1 MKKSF
6 AFILTL
12 FASASLSLAAPG
24 RCNAVAVADAP
35 AETASPSGTYLAYD
49 AGLIEGGDAVAG
61 EMPPPP
67 EIVRSALE
75 QAAQTAGLTAADSP
89 AVLLI
94 YHWGVIRYDSTPK
107 APAFR
112 IQPNLRSR
120 IALIASAR
128 TLGKAEDFF
137 RGPRPPYTEPDL
149 RDAFELSHD
158 ARYFVIIS
166 AYDRAALARHER
178 KLLWRVRV
186 SAMTNSGAMNEVI
199 PALARASGTYFGR
212 TLSRPETLKLTRT
225 DDAASHGAPL
235 SSVSVQPPIDEFVRT
250 LVQEEHDEFAGER
263 NPDSA

>member
-6 AFILTL
+6 AFLVTL
-12 FASASLSLAAPG
+12 LASASLSLAASG
-24 RCNAVAVADAP
+24 RFNAIAVADAQT
-35 AETASPSGTYLAYD
+35 AERTSGTYLAYD

-61 EMPPPP
+61 EMPPSP
-67 EIVRSALE
+67 EVVRDALAE
-75 QAAQTAGLTAADSP
+75 AAQSAGLTAADSP
-89 AVLLI
+89 ATLLI
-94 YHWGVIRYDSTPK
+94 YHWGVIRHDSTPK
-107 APAFR
+107 APAFH

-120 IALIASAR
+120 IALVASAR

-158 ARYFVIIS
+158 ARYFVIVS
-166 AYDRAALARHER
+166 AYDRAALAQHER

-186 SAMTNSGAMNEVI
+186 SAMTNSGAMDEVV
-199 PALARASGTYFGR
+199 PALARASGAYFGR

-225 DDAASHGAPL
+225 DVTAARGT
-235 SSVSVQPPIDEFVRT
+235 SSAAASVQPPIDEFVRT
-250 LVQEEHDEFAGER
+250 LVQEERDEFAGER